1 MRCWGP
7 CWGAAFVLVVPF
19 ATKVEGR
26 RRNGRGRASVALA
39 IVGLSLTL
47 AAPVGL
53 KAAALA
59 PTGATF
65 TVTSTADAVDAN
77 LGDGVC
83 SAASGAC
90 TLRAAIQQANASG
103 AWTRSRFPPA
113 PTLSAIHGQNQN
125 LAESGDLDVTGP
137 LTIAGAGATSTIVD
151 GGTPA
156 SVASEIRGLD
166 RLFEIHP
173 GAGDVS
179 LVDLAVQEGYSAEQ
193 GGAIYHASAGT
204 LHLERVQVL
213 DSYAAKYGGGIANA
227 STGQVELVDSIVSG
241 TAPRRAEARS
251 PTSWPAPSPS
261 PPEARSWTTRGRAP
275 TTTRSPAARSTTR
288 AKATPSARSRSSTR
302 PSRPTRHRATARAS
316 TTSATAASS
325 SCAPPSRATRRRPAE
340 PGSTATAAP
349 SSSARARSRTTT
361 PGISSAPVAG
371 AGSTTPGS

>member
-1 MRCWGP
+1 MWGHR
-7 CWGAAFVLVVPF
+7 GASALLGALLAAAFVLVVPF

-26 RRNGRGRASVALA
+26 RRNGRGRASAALA

-47 AAPVGL
+47 AAPVGV
-53 KAAALA
+53 KAATLA

-90 TLRAAIQQANASG
+90 TLRAAIQQANALAG
-103 AWTRSRFPPA
+103 ADTIQVPA
-113 PTLSAIHGQNQN
+113 GTYVLAIHGQNQN

-156 SVASEIRGLD
+156 SAASEIRGLD

-179 LVDLAVQEGYSAEQ
+179 LVDLTVQEGYSAEQ

-241 TAPRRAEARS
+241 NGAKEGGSAITNVVSGTVSVTA
-251 PTSWPAPSPS
+251 
-261 PPEARSWTTRGRAP
+261 G
-275 TTTRSPAARSTTR
+275 
-288 AKATPSARSRSSTR
+288 SAIVDN
-302 PSRPTRHRATARAS
+302 PG
-316 TTSATAASS
+316 TSADNYPITGGAINNEGEGDTIGTIEIVDSTVARQRGIEQRRGHLQ
-325 SCAPPSRATRRRPAE
+325 RARRPRRRPALHRH
-340 PGSTATAAP
+340 GQQDVVQ
-349 SSSARARSRTTT
+349 RSRDLQQQRHH
-361 PGISSAPVAG
+361 PRPREHDLGQRRRESHQHR
-371 AGSTTPGS
+371 